1 MFVVSSE
8 RLEHNGIWGVGFR
21 RGKSDL
27 SCFVYKRDNGMN
39 LTRKSIFTFIAKDKV
54 SKCTTLW

>member
-1 MFVVSSE
+1 MAF
-8 RLEHNGIWGVGFR
+8 GGWGGFR